1 MSLKFSA
8 NLNFL
13 FTENGSTTLQRF
25 RLARQ
30 AGFKAVETGFGA
42 DVSVEDAAAVQR
54 ETGLEV
60 ALLNIS
66 LGKRYKY
73 PRCLNKVHIC
83 INKMYSWCSAILG
96 KFVVLETVRRTYSIV
111 YYVQSVLFG
120 IILELVYWTHVHQLS
135 MMPI

>member
-13 FTENGSTTLQRF
+13 FAESGATMLQRF

-30 AGFKAVETGFGA
+30 AGFRAIETGFGA
-42 DVSVEDAAAVQR
+42 DVSVEEATEVQR

-66 LGKRYKY
+66 LGMK
-73 PRCLNKVHIC
+73 
-83 INKMYSWCSAILG
+83 
-96 KFVVLETVRRTYSIV
+96 
-111 YYVQSVLFG
+111 Q
-120 IILELVYWTHVHQLS
+120 
-135 MMPI
+135 